1 MVESLLGSV
10 LIRFRRASCVHN
22 SDSGRCEEL
31 EIEYDCSVD
40 NQSSKRFL
48 KLGGENV
55 DDQSTDFTH

>member
-1 MVESLLGSV
+1 M
-10 LIRFRRASCVHN
+10 
-22 SDSGRCEEL
+22 

-55 DDQSTDFTH
+55 DDESTDFTH